1 MKNYQNQPFSIT
13 PNLNLLFTSKKYLNT
28 IFVYFLV
35 LSSGLVF
42 GFSFSFYLKHKIP
55 TNLLPL
61 KFYAVQLP
69 PASELTG
76 TLPPPPS
83 PSPPQTS
90 VTLPENAAAAE
101 HERVEAPTGAMH
113 GLNDAELIRRASKA
127 GGFPSSGKT
136 PAKIAF
142 MFLARESLPLAPFW
156 ELFFRGHEGLYSIYI
171 HSQPSFNGVAPHE
184 GPIFHGRRIPSKNVV
199 WGTFSMIEAER
210 RLLANAL
217 LDISNHRFVLLS
229 EACIPLFNFTTVYD
243 YLINTNKT
251 FVEAYDQPGAVARG
265 RYNRRMRP
273 WVTIQQWRKG
283 SQWFAMDR
291 ELAVE
296 VISDERYCALFKR
309 FCRPSCYSDEHYI
322 PTFVTMVSPGRN
334 WNRTLTWVD
343 WSKQGPHPAKFGRYE
358 ITVDF
363 LERLRNG
370 SRCVY
375 NGRVSRVCHLFARK
389 FSPLALDRLM
399 RFGPKIMMFNSKK

>member
-13 PNLNLLFTSKKYLNT
+13 QNLLFTSQKYLKNT

-35 LSSGLVF
+35 LASCLVF
-42 GFSFSFYLKHKIP
+42 GFSFGFYLKHKINIP
-55 TNLLPL
+55 TNLLLPL
-61 KFYAVQLP
+61 NFYAVHIP
-69 PASELTG
+69 PAPELAG
-76 TLPPPPS
+76 TLPLPPS
-83 PSPPQTS
+83 PSH
-90 VTLPENAAAAE
+90 AAAAPAAE
-101 HERVEAPTGAMH
+101 PERAGLNERPRRPTAAMH
-113 GLNDAELIRRASKA
+113 GLNDAELIRRASMVPTA
-127 GGFPSSGKT
+127 GRET

-184 GPIFHGRRIPSKNVV
+184 GSIFHGRRIPSKNVV
-199 WGTFSMIEAER
+199 WGKFSMIEAER

-217 LDISNHRFVLLS
+217 LDTSNQRFVLLS

-251 FVEAYDQPGAVARG
+251 FVEAFDQPGAVGRG

-273 WVTIQQWRKG
+273 WITIQQWRKG
-283 SQWFAMDR
+283 SQWFAVDR
-291 ELAVE
+291 ELAVQI
-296 VISDERYCALFKR
+296 ISDEKYCNLFKR

-322 PTFVTMVSPGRN
+322 PTFVTMVSPDRN

-343 WSKQGPHPAKFGRYE
+343 WSKQGPHPSKFGRYE

-363 LERLRNG
+363 LRRLRDG

-389 FSPLALDRLM
+389 FTPLALDRLM
-399 RFGPKIMMFNSKK
+399 RWRNILF